1 LNAGRASR
9 IEIGS
14 SLPHLATS
22 LTARRGGVFQI
33 SGRDMVHRYRRGWR
47 LIAPVLG
54 GLIGFVGP
62 VAALAQ
68 QLPTT
73 VERNAKGQTA
83 KNIQV
88 GLYINVRPDC
98 TSGPLPTI
106 RLVSPPINGTLTIR
120 RGKVN
125 ATNYK
130 QCLAL
135 EVPGFVAFYKSKTD
149 FTGTDVATVEVK
161 YPHGRTEVQ
170 RITIAVGAGSGQKI

>member
-1 LNAGRASR
+1 
-9 IEIGS
+9 
-14 SLPHLATS
+14 
-22 LTARRGGVFQI
+22 
-33 SGRDMVHRYRRGWR
+33 MVHRYRQDRT
-47 LIAPVLG
+47 LIALTLG
-54 GLIGFVGP
+54 GLIGCTVP

-68 QLPTT
+68 QPPATT

-106 RLVSPPINGTLTIR
+106 RLVNPPANGTLTIR

-135 EVPGFVAFYKSKTD
+135 EVPGFVALYKSKAD

-161 YPHGRTEVQ
+161 YPQGRTEIQ
-170 RITIAVGAGSGQKI
+170 RITIAVGGGAGGQKI

>member
-1 LNAGRASR
+1 
-9 IEIGS
+9 
-14 SLPHLATS
+14 
-22 LTARRGGVFQI
+22 
-33 SGRDMVHRYRRGWR
+33 MVHRYQRDRT
-47 LIAPVLG
+47 LIALALG
-54 GLIGFVGP
+54 GLIGSAAP

-68 QLPTT
+68 QAPTT

-106 RLVSPPINGTLTIR
+106 RLVNPPANGTLTIR

-135 EVPGFVAFYKSKTD
+135 EVPGFVALYKSKAD

-161 YPHGRTEVQ
+161 YPQGRTEIQ
-170 RITIAVGAGSGQKI
+170 RITIAVGVGNGGQKI

>member
-1 LNAGRASR
+1 MAHR
-9 IEIGS
+9 
-14 SLPHLATS
+14 H
-22 LTARRGGVFQI
+22 RRD
-33 SGRDMVHRYRRGWR
+33 RR
-47 LIAPVLG
+47 LILAFG
-54 GLIGFVGP
+54 GLIGF
-62 VAALAQ
+62 AAPAGAQ
-68 QLPTT
+68 AQPAPTT
-73 VERNAKGQTA
+73 VERSAKGPTA

-106 RLVSPPINGTLTIR
+106 RLVNPPANGTLTIR

-135 EVPGFVAFYKSKTD
+135 EVPGFVAFYKSKAD

-161 YPHGRTEVQ
+161 YPQGRTEIQ
-170 RITIAVGAGSGQKI
+170 RITIAVGGGNGQKI

>member
-1 LNAGRASR
+1 
-9 IEIGS
+9 
-14 SLPHLATS
+14 
-22 LTARRGGVFQI
+22 
-33 SGRDMVHRYRRGWR
+33 MMHRYRRDWT

-54 GLIGFVGP
+54 CVIWLTAP
-62 VAALAQ
+62 VPALAQ
-68 QLPTT
+68 QPPTM

-88 GLYINVRPDC
+88 GLYINVRTDC

-106 RLVSPPINGTLTIR
+106 RLVSPPANGTLTIR

-135 EVPGFVAFYKSKTD
+135 EVPGFVAFYKSKAD

-161 YPHGRTEVQ
+161 YPHGRTEIQ

>member
-1 LNAGRASR
+1 ML
-9 IEIGS
+9 
-14 SLPHLATS
+14 
-22 LTARRGGVFQI
+22 
-33 SGRDMVHRYRRGWR
+33 HRYRRGWR
-47 LIAPVLG
+47 LAAPVLG
-54 GLIGFVGP
+54 GLIGFAGS
-62 VAALAQ
+62 VAAVAQ
-68 QLPTT
+68 QPPTT
-73 VERNAKGQTA
+73 VERNAKGPTA

-106 RLVSPPINGTLTIR
+106 RLVSPPTNGTLTIK

-135 EVPGFVAFYKSKTD
+135 EVPGFVAFYKSKAN

-161 YPHGRTEVQ
+161 YPHGRTEIQ
-170 RITIAVGAGSGQKI
+170 RITIAVGARSDEQKI

>member
-1 LNAGRASR
+1 
-9 IEIGS
+9 
-14 SLPHLATS
+14 
-22 LTARRGGVFQI
+22 
-33 SGRDMVHRYRRGWR
+33 MVHRYRQDRT
-47 LIAPVLG
+47 LIALALG
-54 GLIGFVGP
+54 GLIGF
-62 VAALAQ
+62 AAPIAVLAQ
-68 QLPTT
+68 QPPTT

-106 RLVSPPINGTLTIR
+106 RLVTPPANGTLTIR
-120 RGKVN
+120 HGKVN

-135 EVPGFVAFYKSKTD
+135 EVPGFVALYKSKAD

-161 YPHGRTEVQ
+161 YPHGRTEIQ
-170 RITIAVGAGSGQKI
+170 RITIAVGVGNGGQKI

>member
-1 LNAGRASR
+1 MPAKTFPQSTLTWPALLACAC
-9 IEIGS
+9 
-14 SLPHLATS
+14 LPA
-22 LTARRGGVFQI
+22 I
-33 SGRDMVHRYRRGWR
+33 
-47 LIAPVLG
+47 
-54 GLIGFVGP
+54 
-62 VAALAQ
+62 ALAQ
-68 QLPTT
+68 PAPTT

-88 GLYINVRPDC
+88 GLYINVRTDC

-106 RLVSPPINGTLTIR
+106 RLVSPPANGTLTIR

-135 EVPGFVAFYKSKTD
+135 EVPGFVAFYKSKAD

-161 YPHGRTEVQ
+161 YPHGRTEIQ